1 MKKLLVL
8 IFVITMLCGCSKKE
22 EIDMTDEVIKYIDI
36 YYRTSVDNKAMYG
49 VEIDFSAEDVHAE
62 YKEYETEVAV
72 SIAINDVDLI
82 TDFIKSNISE
92 EENKKKRG
100 NGSEDERQ
108 ILWRISI
115 LTEDNRYS
123 FSDFDEYPAYWED
136 LWTMLVEATAAESI
150 SDFGFETK

>member
-49 VEIDFSAEDVHAE
+49 VEIDFSEEDVHAE
-62 YKEYETEVAV
+62 YEEYETEVAV

-92 EENKKKRG
+92 EENK
-100 NGSEDERQ
+100 NEMLQ
-108 ILWRISI
+108 PFQL
-115 LTEDNRYS
+115 
-123 FSDFDEYPAYWED
+123 FS
-136 LWTMLVEATAAESI
+136 
-150 SDFGFETK
+150 